1 MRLPVFWVDAFA
13 DRPFTGNPAAVCVVP
28 DWPDPGLMQSI
39 AAEHNL
45 SETAF
50 IRPLEDG
57 EWGIR
62 WMTPVAEVDLCGHA
76 TLASAAVV
84 RRYLDPGVR
93 SIRFRSRGGVL
104 GVSFD
109 GEDIEMDFPARS
121 AIAEDTEGALA
132 DALGKRPVSEW
143 RADYYLAELE
153 SESAVLGVDPD
164 MARVAALGH
173 TGVIVTAG
181 GDEVDFVARFFAPA
195 VGVPEDPVTGS
206 AYCTLAPF
214 WAERLGRQNLRAR
227 QLSGRGGRVGCH
239 VRGDRV
245 AITGRAVHF
254 MQGVIEVERL
264 RR

>member
-1 MRLPVFWVDAFA
+1 LRLPVFWADAFA

-39 AAEHNL
+39 ATEHNL

-84 RRYLDPGVR
+84 RRYLDPGVS
-93 SIRFRSRGGVL
+93 SIGFRSRREVM

-109 GEDIEMDFPARS
+109 GEDIEMDFPARA
-121 AIAEDTEGALA
+121 AIAQDTEGALA
-132 DALGKRPVSEW
+132 GALGTETVSEW

-153 SESAVLGVDPD
+153 SESAVLAVDPD

-181 GDEVDFVARFFAPA
+181 GHEADFVCRFFAPA

-206 AYCTLAPF
+206 AYCSLAPF
-214 WAERLGRQNLRAR
+214 WSGRLGKQDLRAR
-227 QLSGRGGRVGCH
+227 QLSSRGGRVGCS

-245 AITGRAVHF
+245 FITGRVVHY
-254 MQGVIEVERL
+254 MQGVIEVDLL